1 MNHKI
6 LFFGTH
12 PLQFNGYAKVVYE
25 LTRRIH
31 GHGGFEMGIF
41 GFQNFHSAFPG
52 ARGSDHRASLPES
65 VYVFDAW
72 AHEEP
77 KQQGF
82 GLDLIPRA
90 IDEFKPDLC
99 IVFND
104 FSIVTEALKRINRSA
119 YPDMVIVYLD
129 QVYLNQKK
137 AYIENLN
144 KSADAVIV
152 FTEFWKT
159 TIIDQGLT
167 LPTYVLEHGF
177 DGVRYFPIAK
187 DIARTYLGL
196 DQNDFLVL
204 NLNRNQP
211 RKRWDTCMKAWA
223 EVVSRAPNSR
233 MKLVIDL
240 GINTCDGEG
249 FGLCNFE
256 HAALGIPQVVPRIG
270 GFLDFF
276 DDNNS
281 TLVFP
286 SIAYYVDSSRDSVG
300 GEALMCS
307 YTDFAIA
314 IESYHND
321 QNLRKTHG
329 DSCRSTIPKKYDWDK
344 LAEKLSVILTKVLP
358 NEKEEKKNKL
368 LKEVARLQALLSDM

>member
-1 MNHKI
+1 MSSQ
-6 LFFGTH
+6 G
-12 PLQFNGYAKVVYE
+12 VY
-25 LTRRIH
+25 T
-31 GHGGFEMGIF
+31 
-41 GFQNFHSAFPG
+41 
-52 ARGSDHRASLPES
+52 
-65 VYVFDAW
+65 
-72 AHEEP
+72 
-77 KQQGF
+77 
-82 GLDLIPRA
+82 
-90 IDEFKPDLC
+90 
-99 IVFND
+99 
-104 FSIVTEALKRINRSA
+104 VTEALKWVSLAFRTFTRLFL
-119 YPDMVIVYLD
+119 VQGD
-129 QVYLNQKK
+129 QTTVYLNQKK

-177 DGVRYFPIAK
+177 DGVRYFPIPK

-233 MKLVIDL
+233 MKLVIGTAMHGSWDLLEIYERELKKRSLTLELGMKHIVVLDRPNMLSDFDINVLYNATDL

>member
-1 MNHKI
+1 MK
-6 LFFGTH
+6 
-12 PLQFNGYAKVVYE
+12 
-25 LTRRIH
+25 
-31 GHGGFEMGIF
+31 
-41 GFQNFHSAFPG
+41 
-52 ARGSDHRASLPES
+52 
-65 VYVFDAW
+65 
-72 AHEEP
+72 
-77 KQQGF
+77 
-82 GLDLIPRA
+82 
-90 IDEFKPDLC
+90 
-99 IVFND
+99 
-104 FSIVTEALKRINRSA
+104 
-119 YPDMVIVYLD
+119 VIVHLD

-137 AYIENLN
+137 AYNENLN

-159 TIIDQGLT
+159 TIIDQELT

-177 DGVRYFPIAK
+177 DGVRYFPIPK

-204 NLNRNQP
+204 NINRNQP

-233 MKLVIDL
+233 MKLVIGTAMHGSWDL
-240 GINTCDGEG
+240 LEIYERELKKRSLTLELGMKHIVVLDRPNMLSDFDINV
-249 FGLCNFE
+249 LIQRNRPWNQ
-256 HAALGIPQVVPRIG
+256 HVVPRIG

-276 DDNNS
+276 HDNNS

-307 YTDFAIA
+307 YIDFAIA

-358 NEKEEKKNKL
+358 NEKKEKKNKL